1 MEESIKISG
10 LGRNKLRKIFD
21 KLPTVIKKDISAL
34 SGSIMFILILPVSVV
49 RVKNVLMINE
59 LS

>member
-10 LGRNKLRKIFD
+10 WARNKLRKICD
-21 KLPTVIKKDISAL
+21 KLPTVVVKKDISAL
-34 SGSIMFILILPVSVV
+34 SGSIIPVSVV
-49 RVKNVLMINE
+49 RVQNVLMINE

>member
-21 KLPTVIKKDISAL
+21 KLPTVIKKGISAL
-34 SGSIMFILILPVSVV
+34 SGSIIYYFNITSE
-49 RVKNVLMINE
+49 RGKG
-59 LS
+59 